1 MVLHDRNMPKLNAT
15 FQQLRK
21 EADWSTDEL
30 AAMLG
35 LAGGSLRNAEAGR
48 EPMGDRR
55 IYLAARLFS
64 TQIHRPITRDQLV
77 SSDNDGIP
85 DDPPAQPKPAP
96 KPVPRRKEKAGKA
109 PKRPQQSERG
119 AA

>member
-1 MVLHDRNMPKLNAT
+1 MVLHARVMPKLNAT

-35 LAGGSLRNAEAGR
+35 LAGGSLRNVEAGR
-48 EPMGDRR
+48 EPMSDRR

-64 TQIHRPITRDQLV
+64 TQIHRPIAYDDLV
-77 SSDNDGIP
+77 STGNDGVP
-85 DDPPAQPKPAP
+85 DEPPGQPEPAP
-96 KPVPRRKEKAGKA
+96 KPPPKRKEKAGKG
-109 PKRPQQSERG
+109 PKRPAERG
-119 AA
+119 VA